1 MAIFLRYSG
10 LTNIIFSS
18 TKHWFVLIC
27 ALVMVSITNAQEI
40 RVIDNKGTLKTVNNN
55 TVTFLQNGAP
65 QPTNPV
71 PLEGDELFYTDTGLA
86 GGIVSQSFIYD
97 GNTWVLRPHRNA
109 VPLWISNTNGG
120 SYLTNDVINHN
131 GTLHRNLTG
140 TNTDTTP
147 DVDALNWQP
156 AQAPNPPIVAYGK
169 VNSNGIALRITGA
182 TVTRTNTGQYTVT
195 LNNARTTANYI
206 IQLSVLQSVNNR
218 DDINTSITGQTTT
231 AFTVAV
237 HEGDNG
243 TGADTYRDR
252 VWHFTVIDF

>member
-1 MAIFLRYSG
+1 MKIFLKYSG
-10 LTNIIFSS
+10 LTKNPFTPIKKY
-18 TKHWFVLIC
+18 TVLIL
-27 ALVMVSITNAQEI
+27 ALVMVSITNAQKI
-40 RVIDNKGTLKTVNNN
+40 RVIDNKGTVHMVNNN
-55 TVTFLQNGAP
+55 LVTFAQNGSAL
-65 QPTNPV
+65 PTNPT

-86 GGIVSQSFIYD
+86 GGFISQSFIYN